1 MPSRRPSASKASKK
15 SKSKKNPVRKSS
27 KTRSRKTKPHIELKN
42 PLAGISLSEL
52 YRENKDKISPI
63 VLLSG
68 IFICIYIGLSLLSYS
83 PTHASTLGVGQS
95 QNIGGVLG
103 GYIAHHLFAMLGY
116 GAWSIVALGG
126 TFAWKLAGRTLGGV
140 GRVSGWL
147 GLLWTF
153 LCASSLLIP
162 TLTMNGYYAG
172 GLIGNTTVVFL
183 SWIIGPAGAWL
194 MIICCA
200 LVLSL
205 LVAGFD
211 LP

>member
-1 MPSRRPSASKASKK
+1 MPYRRPSASKASKK

-27 KTRSRKTKPHIELKN
+27 KTRSRKTKPHIELQN

-83 PTHASTLGVGQS
+83 PTHASTLGVEQS

-103 GYIAHHLFAMLGY
+103 GYIAHHLFALLGY

-126 TFAWKLAGRTLGGV
+126 TLVR
-140 GRVSGWL
+140 
-147 GLLWTF
+147 
-153 LCASSLLIP
+153 
-162 TLTMNGYYAG
+162 
-172 GLIGNTTVVFL
+172 IGNFFNSEIVGVFTKSDFRHQNKLRIVFMCSVEISIGAQHRSESDL
-183 SWIIGPAGAWL
+183 SDIL
-194 MIICCA
+194 
-200 LVLSL
+200 
-205 LVAGFD
+205 
-211 LP
+211 